1 MENNV
6 GRHSLAHVM
15 AQAVCALFDDVKL
28 AIGPAIENGF
38 YYDFDLPH
46 TITEVD
52 FPAIEKK
59 MAEII
64 KKREPF
70 TCKELTRAE
79 ALAFFAGE
87 PYKEE
92 LINDLPEGETIT
104 VYRTGEDFA
113 DLCRG
118 PHAEDTGALRGWA
131 FKVASVAGAY
141 WRGDET
147 RPMLQRIYV
156 YAYPGKAELKEYLHF
171 LEEAQKRDHR
181 RLGPQLDLFFMDETA
196 PGMPY
201 WLPGGWKLFNTLV
214 EFWRGIH
221 EARGYQEISAPVLN
235 LNSLWKTSGHWG
247 HYKENMFLV
256 PLSDEQTYA
265 LKPMNCPNG
274 MMVFQRKT
282 RSYRDLPLRYSS
294 IDVLHRKEAS
304 GTMHGLLRVQMFRQ
318 DDSHNFV
325 TEEQIP
331 EEINE
336 ILDIADQIYSV
347 FGLKFY
353 PAFSTRPDDFMGDI
367 ALWNEAESQLK
378 KILDARYGEGNYP
391 IKEGDGAFY
400 GPKIDINVTDALG
413 RVWQTATIQLD
424 FQLSRNFEL
433 VYTDK
438 DGQLKHPVVIHR
450 AIFGSL
456 ERFIG
461 IIIEHFAGK
470 FPFWLS
476 PCQVGVVPVRDEHS
490 AYADEI
496 AAKLRNANIR
506 VKVDHSNGTMGNKIK
521 GFRQEMLP
529 YIVIVGEQE
538 IADGTISLRERS
550 GKQIN
555 GIPLDTFLAACGEM
569 TQSRALELW
578 NGDAE

>member
-1 MENNV
+1 
-6 GRHSLAHVM
+6 
-15 AQAVCALFDDVKL
+15 
-28 AIGPAIENGF
+28 
-38 YYDFDLPH
+38 
-46 TITEVD
+46 
-52 FPAIEKK
+52 
-59 MAEII
+59 
-64 KKREPF
+64 
-70 TCKELTRAE
+70 
-79 ALAFFAGE
+79 
-87 PYKEE
+87 
-92 LINDLPEGETIT
+92 
-104 VYRTGEDFA
+104 
-113 DLCRG
+113 
-118 PHAEDTGALRGWA
+118 
-131 FKVASVAGAY
+131 
-141 WRGDET
+141 
-147 RPMLQRIYV
+147 
-156 YAYPGKAELKEYLHF
+156 
-171 LEEAQKRDHR
+171 
-181 RLGPQLDLFFMDETA
+181 
-196 PGMPY
+196 
-201 WLPGGWKLFNTLV
+201 
-214 EFWRGIH
+214 
-221 EARGYQEISAPVLN
+221 
-235 LNSLWKTSGHWG
+235 
-247 HYKENMFLV
+247 
-256 PLSDEQTYA
+256 
-265 LKPMNCPNG
+265 

-378 KILDARYGEGNYP
+378 KILDTRYGEGNYP

-433 VYTDK
+433 VYADK
-438 DGQLKHPVVIHR
+438 EGQLKHPVVIHR

-476 PCQVGVVPVRDEHS
+476 PCQVGVVPVREEHS
-490 AYADEI
+490 DYADEV
-496 AAKLRNANIR
+496 AAKLCAANIR

-521 GFRQEMLP
+521 GFRQEMMP
-529 YIVIVGEQE
+529 YILIVGDQE

-555 GIPLDTFLAACGEM
+555 GIPLDAFLAACSEM
-569 TQSRALELW
+569 TQSYALELW
-578 NGDAE
+578 NGAAE